1 MIEHLAHGVNSWG
14 QQRGAARMGAIY
26 NKIHGIQPAAQEIV
40 YDKAA
45 TDKLIAELHE
55 KAICAQA
62 EVAGQHAQVLA
73 LKEALKTANPNH
85 PLLLPSGEKFKD
97 GTAKSGLRKFYERAH
112 DAYMKTC
119 GGNFALNPQAYRK
132 N

>member
-1 MIEHLAHGVNSWG
+1 MLEKVAQQAGQNLLAGGMARHE
-14 QQRGAARMGAIY
+14 ARMASWF
-26 NKIHGIQPAAQEIV
+26 QPQAPVEQV
-40 YDKAA
+40 YDKVA

-55 KAICAQA
+55 KAIRAQA
-62 EVAGQHAQVLA
+62 EVKGQYAQVLA
-73 LKEALKTANPNH
+73 LKEALQAVNSKH

-97 GTAKSGLRKFYERAH
+97 ATSKSGLRKFYERAF
-112 DAYMKTC
+112 DAFMKTC

>member
-55 KAICAQA
+55 RAIRA
-62 EVAGQHAQVLA
+62 EAEHKGQYAQVLA
-73 LKEALKTANPNH
+73 LKEALQAVNPKH
-85 PLLLPSGEKFKD
+85 PLLLPSGENFKD
-97 GTAKSGLRKFYERAH
+97 GSPKSGLRKFFERAF